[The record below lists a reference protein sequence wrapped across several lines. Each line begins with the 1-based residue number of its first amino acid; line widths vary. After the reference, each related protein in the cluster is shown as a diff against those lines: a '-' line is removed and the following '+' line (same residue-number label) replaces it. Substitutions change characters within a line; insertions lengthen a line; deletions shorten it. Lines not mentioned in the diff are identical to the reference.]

1 MEKRPLFTLIA
12 FILITVLAPQRLA
25 LSEPTLPPIDSH
37 FIIVGLSN
45 SATLL
50 NSGNGK
56 IKIYASDYFKD
67 KVKSGIGK
75 DGVAFQ
81 NFFER
86 LFAFNGE
93 KSFSKSLFGSAKG
106 TALICDGRVTVT
118 TREIEPSF
126 ITVEQ
131 GWSLPNLFDPRDWG
145 LWYQRQLLSDYL
157 AKQKNVQVVGIESL
171 NSVPCYLVQAPNLS
185 IENAVDKFW
194 IAAERGFRCIRIQYE
209 AIALEKV
216 KPVRYVFETTIE
228 YQEFSI
234 SNEHSG
240 WFPKRGILIRRNKSD
255 GKQLGKNIMEVTD
268 FELNIDV
275 SNLFDI
281 DISPDTLVWDLT
293 AHVQLP
299 FKKIGWAP

>member
-1 MEKRPLFTLIA
+1 MEKRALSMLIA
-12 FILITVLAPQRLA
+12 FILFTELASHRLA
-25 LSEPTLPPIDSH
+25 LSEPTLPPIDSNLV
-37 FIIVGLSN
+37 IVGLSN

-56 IKIYASDYFKD
+56 IKIYASEYFKD

-93 KSFSKSLFGSAKG
+93 KSYSRVLFGSAKG
-106 TALICDGRVTVT
+106 TELIFDGRVTVT

-145 LWYQRQLLSDYL
+145 LWYQRESLSDYL
-157 AKQKNVQVVGIESL
+157 AKQKNVKVVGTESL
-171 NSVPCYLVQAPNLS
+171 NGVPCYLVQAPNSS
-185 IENAVDKFW
+185 IENATDKFW
-194 IAAERGFRCIRIQYE
+194 IAAERGFRCVRIQYE
-209 AIALEKV
+209 AIAIKKV
-216 KPVRYVFETTIE
+216 KPVRYVFDTTIE
-228 YQEFSI
+228 YQELLI
-234 SNEHSG
+234 SNEYSA

-255 GKQLGKNIMEVTD
+255 GKQLGKNIMDVTD

-281 DISPDTLVWDLT
+281 QISPETLVWDLT
-293 AHVQLP
+293 TRMRLP
-299 FKKIGWAP
+299 FKKLGWAP

>member
-1 MEKRPLFTLIA
+1 MEKRAPFTLFA
-12 FILITVLAPQRLA
+12 FIIFAVLTSQRFSF
-25 LSEPTLPPIDSH
+25 SEPTLPPIDSN
-37 FIIVGLSN
+37 IIIAGLSN
-45 SATLL
+45 SAKLL
-50 NSGNGK
+50 HSGNGK

-93 KSFSKSLFGSAKG
+93 KSYSRVLFGSAKG
-106 TALICDGRVTVT
+106 MALICDGHVTVT
-118 TREIEPSF
+118 TSEIEPSF

-145 LWYQRQLLSDYL
+145 LWYQRQSLSDYL
-157 AKQKNVQVVGIESL
+157 TKQKNVLVVGTERL
-171 NSVPCYLVQAPNLS
+171 NGVPCYLVQAPNLS
-185 IENAVDKFW
+185 NENAVDKFW
-194 IAAERGFRCIRIQYE
+194 IAAERGFRCVRIQYE
-209 AIALEKV
+209 AISIKEV
-216 KPVRYVFETTIE
+216 KPARYVYDTTIE
-228 YQEFSI
+228 YEEFSI
-234 SNEHSG
+234 SNEYSV

-268 FELNIDV
+268 FELNIHV
-275 SNLFDI
+275 STLFDI

-293 AHVQLP
+293 ANVQLP